1 VASDV
6 ILALGLLLTTA
17 SQLRVPGLPVGPGEI
32 CLAIWILLM
41 LFRETGRFGP
51 PLSRALS
58 RLLIFWSVFAVAQSL
73 GTLTALVIGDRH
85 DPGLFLHDVM
95 AYPLLA
101 AVSCLSVVE
110 PGAASRMNRVAWIMT
125 TLGNFF
131 LALQLT
137 VAWNLLPTSL
147 IDPWYWDRLR
157 GWSQNPSQLA
167 LLCVVLVFVS
177 LHLADVAT
185 RPATRIAAAAC
196 IMLPIYVGRLTQ
208 ADTFSLVLVA
218 AGPIFLAGKFRI
230 WLISAQRRL
239 TLRSAAAWI
248 VVLGMPI
255 LVISAIPLG
264 SVIAFQ
270 ADGLVKELAK
280 NGGKEAGQEAQL
292 RLETW
297 ENALARG
304 LEAAML
310 GLGPG
315 PHLEIP
321 QSLVAARRV
330 EKSPDFI
337 EHPEANSTPNFE
349 AHNTLL
355 DLFLQ
360 GGLLA
365 DLSFIWLL
373 AASIR
378 STLRARNAGLT
389 TLLLGVCIYGL
400 FTLIIRHPICWFA
413 ISLCLLAEPETQ
425 SKPLLPASARSALP
439 PEARREGVRLAEAG
453 S

>member
-1 VASDV
+1 
-6 ILALGLLLTTA
+6 LLLTTA

-32 CLAIWILLM
+32 CLSIWILLM

-51 PLSRALS
+51 PLTQPLS

-110 PGAASRMNRVAWIMT
+110 PGAASRMNRVAWFMT
-125 TLGNFF
+125 TLGNVF
-131 LALQLT
+131 LAFQLA
-137 VAWNLLPTSL
+137 VAWNFVPTSL
-147 IDPWYWDRLR
+147 IDPWYWERLR

-167 LLCVVLVFVS
+167 LLCIVLLFVS

-185 RPATRIAAAAC
+185 RPGTRIAAAAC
-196 IMLPIYVGRLTQ
+196 TLLPICVGRLTQ
-208 ADTFSLVLVA
+208 ADTFTLVLVA
-218 AGPIFLAGKFRI
+218 AGPIFLAGKFRV
-230 WLISAQRRL
+230 WMVAAPRQMTPRV
-239 TLRSAAAWI
+239 AAAWI

-255 LVISAIPLG
+255 LIVSAIPLG

-270 ADGLVKELAK
+270 ADGLVKGLAK
-280 NGGKEAGQEAQL
+280 NGGKQAGQETQL

-297 ENALARG
+297 RNAIARG
-304 LEAAML
+304 LEAGML

-330 EKSPDFI
+330 EKEPDFI

-365 DLSFIWLL
+365 DVSFIWLVV
-373 AASIR
+373 ASIR
-378 STLRARNAGLT
+378 STLRAGTAGLT
-389 TLLLGVCIYGL
+389 TLLLGICIYGL

-413 ISLCLLAEPETQ
+413 ISLCLLAESGTE
-425 SKPLLPASARSALP
+425 SKPQLPTTARSSLLH
-439 PEARREGVRLAEAG
+439 EGRREGIRLAGAG